1 MLIFESIVSK
11 KMATA
16 TTIEVL
22 QVRKNDEGLTQ
33 QEVADDKRLFNKFDK
48 DKGGSNDADELGKLV
63 RVLGLVFQY
72 TDTTMLLKPTKLE
85 G

>member
-1 MLIFESIVSK
+1 M
-11 KMATA
+11 
-16 TTIEVL
+16 L
-22 QVRKNDEGLTQ
+22 QVRKKNEGLTQ
-33 QEVADDKRLFNKFDK
+33 QEVADYKRVFNKFDK
-48 DKGGSNDADELGKLV
+48 DKGGSIDADELGKLV